1 MNELQRQAY
10 LSALGIDNYMP
21 RCALAYAPASV
32 QCALP
37 DVRELSNRA
46 AEPAISS
53 SRAAVVGMADRPVS
67 IKSLTDNLT
76 EPKDVLGLDD
86 KANSS
91 ASDSKVEEVL
101 GAFGA
106 GSSKKKEEKLS
117 LKEPES
123 LNAATDLRPKF
134 SLTIWRVSPDL
145 MVVDTRDL
153 QQALPTERL
162 LVNILMALGYQLPSL
177 PKANVLKWPMIDNDL
192 GGQGVEDARDMLHA
206 FLDAELLL
214 DPVKHLLLMGS
225 AAATYILPPS
235 HIYPEVIHSQL
246 ASANPIILE
255 SLATPL
261 VVTPS
266 LVDILLEPS
275 LKAQVWRLIQPLIVK
290 R

>member
-1 MNELQRQAY
+1 VE
-10 LSALGIDNYMP
+10 
-21 RCALAYAPASV
+21 CV
-32 QCALP
+32 LP
-37 DVRELSNRA
+37 DVKELSNRA
-46 AEPAISS
+46 GEPAISS
-53 SRAAVVGMADRPVS
+53 SRAAVVDMADRPVP
-67 IKSLTDNLT
+67 IKSLTDKFT
-76 EPKDVLGLDD
+76 ESKGALDL
-86 KANSS
+86 
-91 ASDSKVEEVL
+91 DSKETSPSPDSKLGEVL
-101 GAFGA
+101 GAFGT
-106 GSSKKKEEKLS
+106 GSSKKKDEKLS
-117 LKEPES
+117 PGDPVS
-123 LNAATDLRPKF
+123 LVAATDPRPKF
-134 SLTIWRVSPDL
+134 SLTIWRVSADL

-162 LVNILMALGYQLPSL
+162 LSNILIALGYQLPSL

-235 HIYPEVIHSQL
+235 HIYPEVIDSQL

-266 LVDILLEPS
+266 LVDILLDPS

>member
-1 MNELQRQAY
+1 
-10 LSALGIDNYMP
+10 MP
-21 RCALAYAPASV
+21 RCTLAYAPASL

-37 DVRELSNRA
+37 DVTELSNRA
-46 AEPAISS
+46 AESRVSS
-53 SRAAVVGMADRPVS
+53 SRAAASDIANRPVP
-67 IKSLTDNLT
+67 IKSLTDELIGTKSVLDLRT
-76 EPKDVLGLDD
+76 EENPSPPDSKLGDVL
-86 KANSS
+86 
-91 ASDSKVEEVL
+91 E
-101 GAFGA
+101 AFGTKS
-106 GSSKKKEEKLS
+106 GTKKDQRLPSKEAVALV
-117 LKEPES
+117 
-123 LNAATDLRPKF
+123 AATDSRPKF
-134 SLTIWRVSPDL
+134 SLTIWRVSADL

-162 LVNILMALGYQLPSL
+162 LSNILMALGYQLPSL

-225 AAATYILPPS
+225 AASTYILPPS
-235 HIYPEVIHSQL
+235 HVYPDVIDSQL
-246 ASANPIILE
+246 ASAHPIVLE

-266 LVDILLEPS
+266 LVDILLDPS

>member
-1 MNELQRQAY
+1 MLVH
-10 LSALGIDNYMP
+10 
-21 RCALAYAPASV
+21 APASV

-37 DVRELSNRA
+37 DVTELNNPA
-46 AEPAISS
+46 AESLHNTP
-53 SRAAVVGMADRPVS
+53 RAAVVEIAKGPVP
-67 IKSLTDNLT
+67 IKSLTDELIGSGRALDLGNDKNSSSPDSKLG
-76 EPKDVLGLDD
+76 DVL
-86 KANSS
+86 
-91 ASDSKVEEVL
+91 ET
-101 GAFGA
+101 FGA
-106 GSSKKKEEKLS
+106 GSNTKKDERRS
-117 LKEPES
+117 LKDTVS
-123 LNAATDLRPKF
+123 LVPVTDLRPKF
-134 SLTIWRVSPDL
+134 SLTIWRVSADL

-162 LVNILMALGYQLPSL
+162 LTNILMALGYQLPSL

-225 AAATYILPPS
+225 AASTYILPPS
-235 HIYPEVIHSQL
+235 HIYPEVIDSQL
-246 ASANPIILE
+246 ASAHPIILE

>member
-1 MNELQRQAY
+1 LNELQRQAY

-21 RCALAYAPASV
+21 RCVLAYAPASV

-37 DVRELSNRA
+37 DVAELSNRA
-46 AEPAISS
+46 VEPLDSS
-53 SRAAVVGMADRPVS
+53 SRAAVSDIADRPVP
-67 IKSLTDNLT
+67 IKSLTDELIGSKSELDLRKDENSTSPDSKLGEVLEAFGT
-76 EPKDVLGLDD
+76 KPGTKKDQPLPSKDVVAL
-86 KANSS
+86 
-91 ASDSKVEEVL
+91 V
-101 GAFGA
+101 
-106 GSSKKKEEKLS
+106 
-117 LKEPES
+117 
-123 LNAATDLRPKF
+123 AATDSRPKF
-134 SLTIWRVSPDL
+134 SLTIWRVSADL

-162 LVNILMALGYQLPSL
+162 LSNILMALGYQLPSL

-225 AAATYILPPS
+225 AASTYILPPS
-235 HIYPEVIHSQL
+235 HVYPDVIDAQL
-246 ASANPIILE
+246 ASAHPIILE